1 MLKEDAMHIGTEA
14 DVSAHVLNISGK
26 RTQLRGLL
34 DTGAVLSV
42 TYSELATLCAPD
54 KTLARNKGSF
64 LLSILESKS
73 KIR

>member
-1 MLKEDAMHIGTEA
+1 MGSENIGT
-14 DVSAHVLNISGK
+14 
-26 RTQLRGLL
+26 
-34 DTGAVLSV
+34 LSIFHE
-42 TYSELATLCAPD
+42 YYYELATLCAPD